1 MPKNHA
7 YESYY
12 YKGSYYSFLT
22 TAASNIKLANLRAEY
37 GANEIIQNTS
47 YLGINGSFFNMST
60 NQAILNIAMFNG
72 QRMSTLNTDGYPA
85 GTLNTVGTGAIGWN
99 GSTLKYYTDAIF
111 ADDISFA
118 GDYGTWVQGGI
129 AFWLGDSNWESEFR
143 NQRNAAQYLSGTAY
157 RSAMIADIDNDE
169 IILAVVPN
177 KVTVETFRA
186 ALQDYIGI
194 TDTTAEN
201 RRYKAIMLDGS
212 YSSQMVAKRPNDVIV
227 RVPDPATRA
236 VPQIIA
242 LRNNN

>member
-12 YKGSYYSFLT
+12 YKGNYYSFLT
-22 TAASNIKLANLRAEY
+22 TEASNIKLANLRAEY
-37 GANEIIQNTS
+37 GANEIIQDTV

-72 QRMSTLNTDGYPA
+72 QRMSTLSTDGYPA
-85 GTLNTVGTGAIGWN
+85 GTLNTVGTGAIGWD
-99 GSTLKYYTDAIF
+99 GSELTHYTNAIF
-111 ADDISFA
+111 ADEISFSSE
-118 GDYGTWVQGGI
+118 YGTWVQGGI
-129 AFWLGDSNWESEFR
+129 ALWLGYNDWETEFR

-157 RSAMIADIDNDE
+157 RSAMIADVYNNE
-169 IILAVVPN
+169 VILAVVPY
-177 KVTVETFRA
+177 KVTVATFRA
-186 ALQDYIGI
+186 AIQDYIGI
-194 TDTTAEN
+194 PDTAAEN

-227 RVPDPATRA
+227 RIPDPATRA

-242 LRNNN
+242 LRSNN